1 LHEVSL
7 KLLQIETAEESQLKN
22 FQMKNLKQLNPNW
35 AQLCQK
41 LGKGSELSSRKS
53 GKEIQESILG
63 KRKERS
69 ENGEANE
76 IEMNALT
83 PTSSD
88 SRNWDGEPKMNMDNG
103 VDRCPDLLFYFS
115 FSKLHCL
122 CFFIVVDI
130 FLSCNLTKYQ
140 VDSITDAIAMDCEM
154 VGVSPLGNKSALG
167 RVTLVNKWGNVIYD
181 EHVRPVER
189 VVDFRTQ
196 ISGIRPRDLKK
207 AKDFRIVQKEVAELL
222 KGKILVGHALRND
235 LKALLLSHPKKDIR
249 DTAEYQPFLKEGRSK
264 ALRHL
269 AAEVLGV
276 KIQNGEHCPIEDARA
291 AMMLYMK
298 KKREWEKFV
307 KDLVKMKLKQKKRK
321 PKKHKKEET
330 SLAS

>member
-1 LHEVSL
+1 
-7 KLLQIETAEESQLKN
+7 
-22 FQMKNLKQLNPNW
+22 MKKAIQLNPNW
-35 AQLCQK
+35 AQLRQK
-41 LGKGSELSSRKS
+41 LGHGSAPSSNKS
-53 GKEIQESILG
+53 RTENQETLLG
-63 KRKERS
+63 KRKER
-69 ENGEANE
+69 GDNE
-76 IEMNALT
+76 EDSDGEMNVLT
-83 PTSSD
+83 PTSAD
-88 SRNWDGEPKMNMDNG
+88 
-103 VDRCPDLLFYFS
+103 
-115 FSKLHCL
+115 
-122 CFFIVVDI
+122 
-130 FLSCNLTKYQ
+130 T
-140 VDSITDAIAMDCEM
+140 SITDEIAMDCEM

-207 AKDFRIVQKEVAELL
+207 AKDFRVVQKEVAEMI

-249 DTAEYQPFLKEGRSK
+249 DTAEYQPFLKDGRSK
-264 ALRHL
+264 ALKHL

-291 AMMLYMK
+291 AMMLYVK
-298 KKREWEKFV
+298 KKREWERSV

-321 PKKHKKEET
+321 PKKQKKE
-330 SLAS
+330 SSPAS

>member
-1 LHEVSL
+1 
-7 KLLQIETAEESQLKN
+7 
-22 FQMKNLKQLNPNW
+22 
-35 AQLCQK
+35 
-41 LGKGSELSSRKS
+41 
-53 GKEIQESILG
+53 
-63 KRKERS
+63 
-69 ENGEANE
+69 
-76 IEMNALT
+76 
-83 PTSSD
+83 
-88 SRNWDGEPKMNMDNG
+88 
-103 VDRCPDLLFYFS
+103 
-115 FSKLHCL
+115 
-122 CFFIVVDI
+122 
-130 FLSCNLTKYQ
+130 
-140 VDSITDAIAMDCEM
+140 MDCEM

-167 RVTLVNKWGNVIYD
+167 RVTLVNKFGNVIYD
-181 EHVRPVER
+181 EHVRPVDR

-207 AKDFRIVQKEVAELL
+207 GSNFVYLFCCFPAYFFLHKICLKRYFFLVSHCIIFGFAIVITCIYNVFPAKDFRIVQKEVAELL

-291 AMMLYMK
+291 AMMLYVK
-298 KKREWEKFV
+298 KRREWEKSV

-321 PKKHKKEET
+321 PKKQRKEGST
-330 SLAS
+330 AA

>member
-1 LHEVSL
+1 
-7 KLLQIETAEESQLKN
+7 
-22 FQMKNLKQLNPNW
+22 MKKPTQLNPNW

-41 LGKGSELSSRKS
+41 FGYGSKKPLSDT
-53 GKEIQESILG
+53 QDSILG
-63 KRKERS
+63 KRKERTDNEEVNES
-69 ENGEANE
+69 EVNVLA
-76 IEMNALT
+76 

-88 SRNWDGEPKMNMDNG
+88 S
-103 VDRCPDLLFYFS
+103 
-115 FSKLHCL
+115 
-122 CFFIVVDI
+122 
-130 FLSCNLTKYQ
+130 
-140 VDSITDAIAMDCEM
+140 SITNEVAMDCEM

-207 AKDFRIVQKEVAELL
+207 AKDFRVVQKEVAELL
-222 KGKILVGHALRND
+222 KGKTLVGHALRND
-235 LKALLLSHPKKDIR
+235 LKALLLSHPKQDIR

-307 KDLVKMKLKQKKRK
+307 KDFAKMRLKQKKRK
-321 PKKHKKEET
+321 PKKHKQE
-330 SLAS
+330 S